1 MIHILSFLL
10 LLIHPFYVSI
20 TDINLNNK
28 TNVIEISTKIFSDDL
43 ENGIFSNSKLK
54 IDIIHPKNKE
64 QANVLVA
71 NYLKKHLIIRINNQL
86 IPLKFIGYEISDAAV
101 WCYLETE
108 KVNKISVLEIKND
121 VLIGL
126 HPTQNNILNVKIG
139 GKEENVKLDADNLV
153 YKGIY

>member
-10 LLIHPFYVSI
+10 LLLHPFYVSV
-20 TDINLNNK
+20 TDVNLNTK
-28 TNVIEISTKIFSDDL
+28 TNVLEISTKIFSDDL

-64 QANVLVA
+64 QANMLVA
-71 NYLKKHLIIRINNQL
+71 SYLKKHFTVKVNNQL
-86 IPLKFIGYEISDAAV
+86 LPLKFIGYEINDAAV
-101 WCYLETE
+101 WCYLESE
-108 KVNKISVLEIKND
+108 MINKISVLEIKND

-153 YKGIY
+153 FKGIY